1 MAKTTKSRTA
11 QAPVNEPIS
20 IEPDIK
26 VAPGT
31 MLLKLTG
38 INKSFPGVKALKD
51 VSLEVVAGEV
61 HALIGENGAG
71 KSTLMAVASGALV
84 AEEGTI
90 EIGGELLTPGSP
102 REARRLGLAI
112 VRQDPALLP
121 DLTVAE
127 NMAIG
132 AGLTSKGGLKRA
144 PDWAQAHLDP
154 WQMGIDSRA
163 RVSDLS
169 VEQRFVVEIA
179 KALALKPRILVLD
192 EPTEHLNKEEVQRLF
207 RIVRTITEGS
217 AAVVYISHR
226 IPEVKEI
233 SDRITVLRDGAV
245 RGTFKASAVSESE
258 IIELV
263 IGRALDTVFPPKG
276 KSIQA
281 GAEDKLVVSNLSG
294 RGFHDISFSVK
305 PGEVIGIAGVQGNG
319 QAEVI
324 RALAGVEPATGSVT
338 ISGKKLRLGSNSAA
352 ARAGAVYVPSDRHG
366 EGVFMPLTVGE
377 NIVMKTLRAVST
389 LGIVRDSW
397 VNKVAAAQIDRQ
409 SIKTP
414 STRTPISSLS
424 GGNQQKVVLA
434 RTLLSE
440 PEVLLAEEPTQG
452 VDAGARVDIYQIVR
466 GAADNGAAVVIL
478 SSDGVELEGLCDR
491 VFIMSRGTIIAEL
504 EGKKVTEAEITRA
517 ELTSTTERKRNDELR
532 SRSTRFRNWMRGDSS
547 PAAVLG
553 IVVLLIA
560 GLVGATNG
568 AYFSPFSLNSILF
581 TASMFILIGAAQHV
595 VVLGSGFDL
604 SVGPLLSFLVVIA
617 SFFVIDGGN
626 IFIGIGL
633 MIVAALAVGFIN
645 GYLTTKFNLNPVV
658 VTLAIA
664 LALQGTLFTM
674 RTVPG
679 GIITPAVTDVI
690 FAKIGFFPVI
700 TIVAVVIALLLEWG
714 LRRSRYG
721 VELRA
726 VGSRIE
732 AAERQGIKVKKVQ
745 LISYVVTAFLV
756 MPTAVILMS
765 QIGIGDG
772 RPGLSFTL
780 TSVTVVVLAGASI
793 FGGRG
798 SFIGIIAAGI
808 LVAQILSVPTFLGLS
823 GAWGYWLPGVIT
835 VGAAI
840 LYAQLR
846 RLRRK

>member
-1 MAKTTKSRTA
+1 VAKTTKPRTTPA
-11 QAPVNEPIS
+11 AASESLS
-20 IEPDIK
+20 IAPDIK
-26 VAPGT
+26 AAKGT

-61 HALIGENGAG
+61 HALVGENGAG

-90 EIGGELLTPGSP
+90 EIGGEPLLPGSP

-132 AGLTSKGGLKRA
+132 AGLTKNGGLKRA
-144 PDWAQAHLDP
+144 PEWAQAHLDP

-207 RIVRTITEGS
+207 RRVRTITEGS

-245 RGTFKASAVSESE
+245 RGTFPASSVSESE

-276 KSIQA
+276 KSIKA
-281 GAEDKLVVSNLSG
+281 GDDKLVVSNLSG
-294 RGFHDISFSVK
+294 RGFQDISFSVK

-319 QAEVI
+319 QAELI
-324 RALAGVEPATGSVT
+324 RALAGVEPATGSVS
-338 ISGKKLRLGSNSAA
+338 ISGKKMRLGSNSAA

-397 VNKVAAAQIDRQ
+397 INKVAMAQIDRQ

-491 VFIMSRGTIIAEL
+491 VFIMSRGHIIAEL

-604 SVGPLLSFLVVIA
+604 SFGPLLIFLVVIA

-645 GYLTTKFNLNPVV
+645 GYLTTKFDLNPVV

-664 LALQGTLFTM
+664 LALQGALFTM

-690 FAKIGFFPVI
+690 FAKVGFVPII
-700 TIVAVVIALLLEWG
+700 TIVAIVIALLLEWG
-714 LRRSRYG
+714 LRRSRFG

-823 GAWGYWLPGVIT
+823 GAWGYWLPGIIT

>member
-1 MAKTTKSRTA
+1 
-11 QAPVNEPIS
+11 
-20 IEPDIK
+20 
-26 VAPGT
+26 
-31 MLLKLTG
+31 
-38 INKSFPGVKALKD
+38 
-51 VSLEVVAGEV
+51 
-61 HALIGENGAG
+61 
-71 KSTLMAVASGALV
+71 
-84 AEEGTI
+84 
-90 EIGGELLTPGSP
+90 
-102 REARRLGLAI
+102 
-112 VRQDPALLP
+112 
-121 DLTVAE
+121 
-127 NMAIG
+127 
-132 AGLTSKGGLKRA
+132 
-144 PDWAQAHLDP
+144 
-154 WQMGIDSRA
+154 
-163 RVSDLS
+163 
-169 VEQRFVVEIA
+169 
-179 KALALKPRILVLD
+179 
-192 EPTEHLNKEEVQRLF
+192 
-207 RIVRTITEGS
+207 
-217 AAVVYISHR
+217 
-226 IPEVKEI
+226 
-233 SDRITVLRDGAV
+233 
-245 RGTFKASAVSESE
+245 
-258 IIELV
+258 
-263 IGRALDTVFPPKG
+263 
-276 KSIQA
+276 
-281 GAEDKLVVSNLSG
+281 
-294 RGFHDISFSVK
+294 
-305 PGEVIGIAGVQGNG
+305 
-319 QAEVI
+319 
-324 RALAGVEPATGSVT
+324 
-338 ISGKKLRLGSNSAA
+338 
-352 ARAGAVYVPSDRHG
+352 
-366 EGVFMPLTVGE
+366 
-377 NIVMKTLRAVST
+377 
-389 LGIVRDSW
+389 
-397 VNKVAAAQIDRQ
+397 
-409 SIKTP
+409 
-414 STRTPISSLS
+414 
-424 GGNQQKVVLA
+424 
-434 RTLLSE
+434 
-440 PEVLLAEEPTQG
+440 
-452 VDAGARVDIYQIVR
+452 
-466 GAADNGAAVVIL
+466 
-478 SSDGVELEGLCDR
+478 
-491 VFIMSRGTIIAEL
+491 
-504 EGKKVTEAEITRA
+504 
-517 ELTSTTERKRNDELR
+517 
-532 SRSTRFRNWMRGDSS
+532 MRGDSS

-679 GIITPAVTDVI
+679 GIITPAVTDLI

-700 TIVAVVIALLLEWG
+700 TIIAIVIALLLEWG
-714 LRRSRYG
+714 LRRSRFG